1 MGCYAAEAAALG
13 KLKARIGQI
22 RPGDASFAT
31 WRLIL
36 LTLTLSFE
44 ITNTQVLSCCY
55 CIFEKSS
62 SSGPLS
68 KELFLSVR
76 RTPRTQRESEWRCLW
91 PAKIS
96 HSLWVYFNAAS
107 NQCGNLNRQV
117 FLSFF
122 LGNQRSLATYARSWR
137 RNSNEITVQVNNFF
151 FSIRG
156 GETCTTSV
164 ATIIIIIND
173 LRLCNQEEWR
183 RCFTKALIVA

>member
-44 ITNTQVLSCCY
+44 ITNTQVLSCY

-62 SSGPLS
+62 SSGSLS
-68 KELFLSVR
+68 KELFLFVR

-117 FLSFF
+117 FLSSQPTQLSNIRKKLAKKFQWNYCSSQQF
-122 LGNQRSLATYARSWR
+122 LLLHSRR
-137 RNSNEITVQVNNFF
+137 RNVYNFC
-151 FSIRG
+151 G
-156 GETCTTSV
+156 
-164 ATIIIIIND
+164 
-173 LRLCNQEEWR
+173 
-183 RCFTKALIVA
+183 